1 MANDLTGDFDVVAEF
16 TIDAANRVLAAMHS
30 GNRFPHSWSLRVDDN
45 PQSKR
50 VARSIVDVFGDAV
63 TDPVLVNAVA
73 LAPGSLRGL
82 SSSDPIYQ
90 QVEPVVN
97 ANHPR
102 FGFAPALGDFGHLK
116 GIAQLQ
122 LGPPTITLPDDS
134 GTTVTVHTPVM
145 ARYIGDS
152 ETMPIPEFLRG
163 EIQTTLSESEVSS
176 PAGTFIDVNLVRLGG
191 NIGNIHFI
199 QSWPHQPLSAQQLN
213 AINKALRNSLITSFQ
228 PSSTP
233 IPSNVL
239 DMRLKTMPGDSPA
252 LAVLMDLPGGVLA
265 GEVIGAAFG
274 LDAPPPDPGSVTT
287 VFLGDSDD
295 FAIAVRSDDIVMPFA
310 SAVNT
315 VLNNL
320 PPISFTTTVTLH
332 SDIIGDYY
340 SFTIT
345 TAVSIGTATVELQ
358 DAAVGGGIL
367 GAINA
372 AVNAAIAAA
381 AHCTG
386 QILLTIPVHV
396 HFTTDSSYIP
406 APNDLD
412 FTISQAFYLKLDG
425 GEVSLETLGGVSVDI
440 PSSVPGNIADKVRGK
455 ARDAFNNAWNNA
467 SGQIQPKVSSML
479 SVDNLQGF
487 LQLLMNPVPN
497 PSKPKGQPVQEVDPQ
512 LAYTSIEI
520 KPAGVI
526 LHGTLE
532 VVPAWPSVQVE
543 FDLSAGTPGA
553 ASPEYSALKTWIPG
567 GTIQEYIWTLD
578 GNPQPLHTDRNTFV
592 FPDAPTPGWV
602 PKKICLTVNGTQKTA
617 SGQVA
622 DQPVSATG
630 GCKWIS
636 RILIDNRVPQYA
648 GGEGGQA
655 GHEGVPAGNQGRPDI
670 ALTQFSASGALEIVG
685 HTSPW
690 APDGTSAGGTANL
703 IVHFASEKSAAHLD
717 FLARALRESGR
728 TDAATAILAVLSPD
742 QLTKIKPMDGLI
754 FADDDRAWELLFKVK
769 HRPATFVIGTSGE
782 VAWHYHGELTSADL
796 AAALKTHLVAGGRF
810 TPRLLQ
816 SSVRI
821 GQPTPNFIFEYAS
834 GRELTLRKL
843 AGRPVVLVF
852 WKSSSK
858 ASLETL
864 RDLQKTFASAGGQGP
879 VVLAINDGEAPEL
892 AKKVAAENGLTAI
905 VVPDPERQISLAYG
919 VNIWPTAMFLD
930 ALGLVKNIRFG
941 RFSGELAK
949 HPSQAK
955 TAAAQS
961 PRNTA
966 GVPPKKTGKR
976 RTERLRGRGRTPKE

>member
-30 GNRFPHSWSLRVDDN
+30 GNRFPHSWSLRVDDVF
-45 PQSKR
+45 QSKR
-50 VARSIVDVFGDAV
+50 TIRSIVDVFGDAV

-73 LAPGSLRGL
+73 LAPSALRGL
-82 SSSDPIYQ
+82 SASDPIYQ
-90 QVEPVVN
+90 QVAPVVN

-102 FGFAPALGDFGHLK
+102 FGIAPALGDFGHLK
-116 GIAQLQ
+116 GVAQLQ

-163 EIQTTLSESEVSS
+163 EIQTTLGESEVSS
-176 PAGTFIDVNLVRLGG
+176 PAGTFIDVNLVGLG
-191 NIGNIHFI
+191 GNIHFI

-233 IPSNVL
+233 IPSSVF
-239 DMRLKTMPGDSPA
+239 DMRFKTMPGDAPA
-252 LAVLMDLPGGVLA
+252 LAVLMNMPGGVVGT
-265 GEVIGAAFG
+265 GEFLGEALLG
-274 LDAPPPDPGSVTT
+274 LPGTPDPGSVTN
-287 VFLGDSDD
+287 VFLRDGDD
-295 FAIAVRSDDIVMPFA
+295 FAIAVRSDDIGPPFA
-310 SAVNT
+310 SAVNIA
-315 VLNNL
+315 LGNL
-320 PPISFTTTVTLH
+320 PPISSSITVTLH
-332 SDIIGDYY
+332 SDVVGDYY
-340 SFTIT
+340 SFNVT
-345 TAVSIGTATVELQ
+345 TAVSVGTATVELQ
-358 DAAVGGGIL
+358 DAVVGGVLGAVAAGIAAAVGGS
-367 GAINA
+367 
-372 AVNAAIAAA
+372 
-381 AHCTG
+381 G
-386 QILLTIPVHV
+386 QILVTIPVHV
-396 HFTTDSSYIP
+396 HFTTDSSFVG
-406 APNDLD
+406 APGDFD
-412 FTISQAFYLKLDG
+412 FTVSQFFTLKLDG
-425 GEVSLETLGGVSVDI
+425 GKVSLQTLGGVSVDI
-440 PSSVPGNIADKVRGK
+440 PSSVPGDIADKVRAK
-455 ARDAFNNAWNNA
+455 AQEAFNNAWNNA
-467 SGQIQPKVSSML
+467 SGQIQQQVSSML
-479 SVDNLQGF
+479 SVNNLQGF

-497 PSKPKGQPVQEVDPQ
+497 PNKPNGQPVQKVDPQ
-512 LAYTSIEI
+512 LAYTSFEI
-520 KPAGVI
+520 KTSGVI

-532 VVPAWPSVQVE
+532 VVPAWPPVHVE
-543 FDLSAGTPGA
+543 FDLSPGTPGT

-592 FPDAPTPGWV
+592 FADAPTPGWV
-602 PKKICLTVNGTQKTA
+602 PKKLCLTVNGTQITA

-636 RILIDNRVPQYA
+636 RILIDSRVPQQAA
-648 GGEGGQA
+648 GD
-655 GHEGVPAGNQGRPDI
+655 QGRPDI
-670 ALTQFSASGALEIVG
+670 ALTQFSASGAFEILG

-690 APDGTSAGGTANL
+690 APEGTSAGGTANL

-742 QLTKIKPMDGLI
+742 QLTKIKPTDGVI
-754 FADDDRAWELLFKVK
+754 FADDDRAWERLLKVK
-769 HRPATFVIGTSGE
+769 HRPATFVIGTSGY
-782 VAWHYHGELTSADL
+782 VVWHYESELTSADL
-796 AAALKTHLVAGGRF
+796 AAALKTHLVVGGRF

-821 GQPTPNFIFEYAS
+821 GQPTPNFIFEYAP

-843 AGRPVVLVF
+843 AGRPFVLVF
-852 WKSSSK
+852 WKSSSQ

-864 RDLQKTFASAGGQGP
+864 RDLQKAFAGAGSQGP

-892 AKKVAAENGLTAI
+892 AKKVAAKNGLSAI
-905 VVPDPERQISLAYG
+905 VVPDPERPISIAYG
-919 VNIWPTAMFLD
+919 VNIWPTTIFLD
-930 ALGLVKNIRFG
+930 ASGLVKSIRYG

-949 HPSQAK
+949 HPSHAK
-955 TAAAQS
+955 TAVPKS
-961 PRNTA
+961 PRNIA
-966 GVPPKKTGKR
+966 EVRPKKREKR
-976 RTERLRGRGRTPKE
+976 RTERPRGRGRTPKE